1 MKSLLISLQDKK
13 QEQRGINLVDLMMW
27 LVIAALLIAA
37 AIQSIGY
44 YQQAANVYLMQ
55 DEVTGVV
62 ANIHAASAIEGGT
75 INETIINTVL
85 AAHNTAHNTDDIV
98 ISYGS
103 VTANAAGFAGDS
115 GFERASAVAASS
127 PANVNYLRASS
138 ESVEDSY
145 VMYFFAP
152 TRSFPQGITTV
163 TKTRIDSGDLGEV
176 ATPGEAT
183 PTPTPTP
190 SETATAVP
198 EAEPSATATP
208 TPTETVAPSPIPTPT
223 ATETVPPVVE
233 VTPTPTPTPTPPPVV
248 KTVIDNKYDA
258 INGSTVLGAPKDTE
272 KALANG
278 SYRDYANGA
287 IVTSPSGT
295 FVLKGAIRDHWLAT
309 GKETIIGYPTA
320 DETAIT
326 GGLSQSFTKGA
337 IVWSAATGAHHSSG
351 AIRNYWLQWGAETGR
366 MKYPTTDLVCG
377 LVNGGCRQEYQGG
390 AMYWSPATGA
400 FDMGGAFLTTWRG
413 FGGENS
419 NFGYPTGGETWINGY
434 QTRQN
439 FQGGHYLLWN
449 NTTGTVTVH

>member
-1 MKSLLISLQDKK
+1 
-13 QEQRGINLVDLMMW
+13 MW
-27 LVIAALLIAA
+27 LVIAALLLAA

-62 ANIHAASAIEGGT
+62 ADIHAASAMEGGT
-75 INETIINTVL
+75 INEALIHAVL
-85 AAHNTAHNTDDIV
+85 EKHNTAHNKDGIV
-98 ISYGS
+98 VSYGS
-103 VTANAAGFAGDS
+103 VTANAAGLSSDS

-138 ESVEDSY
+138 DAVDRSY

-163 TKTRIDSGDLGEV
+163 TKDRIDGGGLGEI
-176 ATPGEAT
+176 ATPGETTQPSETATASPSAEPTETATPEST
-183 PTPTPTP
+183 PTPTPT
-190 SETATAVP
+190 ETATPVP
-198 EAEPSATATP
+198 TPTETATP
-208 TPTETVAPSPIPTPT
+208 TP
-223 ATETVPPVVE
+223 PPVV
-233 VTPTPTPTPTPPPVV
+233 VTPTPTPTPTTPP
-248 KTVIDNKYDA
+248 KTVIDTKYDA
-258 INGSTVLGAPKDTE
+258 INGATLLGAPKGTE
-272 KALANG
+272 QPLANG

-351 AIRNYWLQWGAETGR
+351 AIRSYWITWGAETGR

-439 FQGGHYLLWN
+439 FQNGRYLLWN
-449 NTTGTVTVH
+449 NTTGTVTQH